1 MTMARRTVVLE
12 NEPGIYHCV
21 SRCVR
26 RAFLCGFDSYS
37 GSDYEHRKSWVRN
50 RVRELSGLFS
60 VEVCAYAVMS
70 NHAHLVVKND
80 PLAVREWSKEE
91 VARRWFRLFPGG
103 RDSKGQPARPD
114 PVVVRRFLEDEER
127 VEVCRKR
134 LGNLSWYMRC
144 LNEPIARRANRED
157 KCSGRFWEGR
167 FKCQRLEDEGAVLAC
182 MAYVDLNPVRA
193 GLAEV
198 PEASEFT
205 SIFDRIQ
212 GRHGRELLARA
223 VAVVKERTPMQ
234 ERVIE
239 RARKRSRRDGWL
251 CPIEKTLASSEPK
264 SEPLTQDNYLQLL
277 DWTGRA
283 LRQDKAGAIPDE
295 LAGILERM
303 ELDRK
308 QWVKGVLRYGSL
320 FYRIAGRA
328 ERLTAA
334 ARKAGQKWFQ
344 RMRPGVPIY
353 LQKAA

>member
-12 NEPGIYHCV
+12 NEPGIYHCI

-26 RAFLCGFDSYS
+26 RAFLCGYDSYS
-37 GSDYEHRKSWVRN
+37 GKDYEHRKRWVRN
-50 RVRELSGLFS
+50 RVRELSGLFG
-60 VEVCAYAVMS
+60 VEVCAYAAMS
-70 NHAHLVVKND
+70 NHLHLVVKND

-114 PVVVRRFLEDEER
+114 PMIVRRFLEDEQR
-127 VEVCRKR
+127 VEVCRNR

-205 SIFDRIQ
+205 GIFDRIQ
-212 GRHGRELLARA
+212 GSQGRALLEKAEA
-223 VAVVKERTPMQ
+223 LVEEGTPMQ
-234 ERVIE
+234 ERAIE
-239 RARKRSRRDGWL
+239 QARERSQRDGWL
-251 CPIEKTLASSEPK
+251 CPIEKTLGRSEQK
-264 SEPLTQDNYLQLL
+264 SQRLTLEAYLLLL

-283 LRQDKAGAIPDE
+283 IKQDKAGAIPEE
-295 LAGILERM
+295 LAGILARM
-303 ELDRK
+303 ELDREH
-308 QWVKGVLRYGSL
+308 WVNGVLRYGSL

-328 ERLTAA
+328 ERLAAA
-334 ARKAGQKWFQ
+334 ARKAGQNWFQ

-353 LQKAA
+353 LQKIA